1 MSENTVTK
9 LYYSVSEASEA
20 LSISKPHLYRLVKQ
34 GQISAVKFGARVLI
48 PRQAIEEMV
57 FEPYPVS
64 VVE

>member
-9 LYYSVSEASEA
+9 LFYSVSEASQV

-34 GQISAVKFGARVLI
+34 GEIKAVKFGARVLI

-57 FEPYPVS
+57 FEPYPV